1 MITAKELLIE
11 KGSHVISTRPDT
23 TIQQAVQK
31 MTDHNIGCLIVEHHE
46 RIIGIFSE
54 RDLLRRVIS
63 PGKDIYSTIVLEV
76 MTSPVKTCPPDA
88 SILEMMDIFSSNHIR
103 HVLVMDNGS
112 PLGLVSIRDVAI
124 ELRKCIYG
132 HEFHWT

>member
-11 KGSHVISTRPDT
+11 KGAHVVTTWPDT

-31 MTDHNIGCLIVEHHE
+31 MTDLNIGCLIVEHHE

-54 RDLLRRVIS
+54 RDLQRRVIS
-63 PGKDIYSTIVLEV
+63 PGKDIFSTIVLEV
-76 MTSPVKTCPPDA
+76 MTSPVKTCTPDA
-88 SILEMMDIFSSNHIR
+88 SILEMMDVFSTNHIR
-103 HVLVMDNGS
+103 HLLVMDNGS
-112 PLGLVSIRDVAI
+112 PLGLLSIRDVAV

-132 HEFHWT
+132 RDFHWT